1 MRSTV
6 LCCCLLALFG
16 CARLTHDIGAPLP
29 LEAMAAVPE
38 GSHYSDVLE
47 SFGPPTKMSALPA
60 GMVFLYEHV
69 DLTERQYGLI
79 LPGEI
84 GKWIKAVYASADAD
98 VEIMK
103 YIFDDDG
110 RLVGSDEQTWS
121 ADAGAGMS
129 ITLIFSA
136 GSFTDTT
143 QYEDSAV
150 TPLDWG
156 RGLTQAPLKTLN
168 SAQNLETGASGVQLT
183 TNSEAVGQHT
193 LELKN

>member
-1 MRSTV
+1 
-6 LCCCLLALFG
+6 
-16 CARLTHDIGAPLP
+16 
-29 LEAMAAVPE
+29 MAAVPA
-38 GSHYSDVLE
+38 GSHYSVVLE

-69 DLTERQYGLI
+69 DLAERQYGLI

-84 GKWIKAVYASADAD
+84 GQWIKAVYASADAD
-98 VEIMK
+98 VEIMAF
-103 YIFDDDG
+103 IFDGDG
-110 RLVGSDEQTWS
+110 LLVGSDEQTWS

-143 QYEDSAV
+143 QYENSA
-150 TPLDWG
+150 TAPLEWG
-156 RGLTQAPLKTLN
+156 RGLTESPLKTLN
-168 SAQNLETGASGVQLT
+168 STQNLETGANGVQLT